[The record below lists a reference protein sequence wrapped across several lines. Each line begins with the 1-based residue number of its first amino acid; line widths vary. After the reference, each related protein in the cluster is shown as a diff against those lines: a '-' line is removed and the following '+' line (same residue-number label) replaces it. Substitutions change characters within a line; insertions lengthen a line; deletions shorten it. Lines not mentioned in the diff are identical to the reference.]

1 MSNLYHEHSH
11 FQTLKFQPFMKK
23 ILQLTVLLVLMI
35 VQVSIAQDRQ
45 IKGKVTDGTDG
56 SGLPG
61 VAVKVKGTSRGTVTD
76 TEGSYK
82 LNVTSST
89 VLIFSSVGFGTKEL
103 SVGSASELNVSLL
116 QSANNIDEV
125 IVTALGIEK
134 SQKQLTYAAQ
144 KIGGD
149 KVNEVR
155 DANFVT
161 TLSGKVA
168 GIAITQGAG
177 GPGSA
182 ARVVLRGNRS
192 IQGNNNALYVV
203 DGVVVDN
210 SVGDQVGNDF
220 GGKNGNDAAA
230 NINPDDIES
239 INVLKGAAASV
250 LYGSRAANGVIMIS
264 TKKGKAGKAS
274 VDINS
279 GFVTESPLLLPN
291 LQNVYGQGNGGVL
304 AAKAGG
310 SWGAATTT
318 YPSNIKDFFRN
329 AISYNNSIG
338 VTGGTEKMQTYM
350 SYTNN
355 YNQGLIEGNDLTRHT
370 INLRVNNQVT
380 KKFSTDLKITYT
392 NQEIN
397 NKIKVGEESGVVMN
411 IYKIPRSVDLQSVKN
426 YQDPIT
432 GAPLYWTTSSIY
444 TNPYWTVNNTP
455 SVDTRNRATIMG
467 SAKYQLTSFM
477 SLMGRISLDKYSDNS
492 TQKFYDQTLLF
503 AQQGGNYSVGNSSN
517 SEQTLEL
524 LLTGANTITSDLKI
538 DYILGSSL
546 NDRKFVNTTTNASG
560 LLVPNKFDLSFARTL
575 SVNTANIQR
584 ELQSVYGKVGFSYK
598 DYLLLDISARN
609 DWSSTLPAPHSY
621 FYPSVGVTA
630 LLSDMMQMPEAISFA
645 KVRAS
650 LTQVGNDAAPYL
662 LSQTYSFSQGGSGGF
677 ISRDG
682 TKAIESLKPEL
693 TTSFEAGLDFR
704 FIKNRFGLDFTY
716 YKTNS
721 RNQLL
726 KLGLAAASGFSDQY
740 INAGNIQNEG
750 FELTL
755 NAKILHTNDFT
766 WDANLNMAK
775 NTNTVVE
782 LSPDIKRAF
791 LGGGYGRTGTPV
803 VAEGGSYGDLYAFK
817 WQRNAAGSFVVDDSG
832 KPITNADQEYIGNF
846 NPKLTMGFSNTFTYK
861 NFSANLLFTGSFG
874 GVMVSGSEANFAFDG
889 NAAYTL
895 NNRDGGW
902 VLPAVTAS
910 GEKNTKAI
918 NAETFWTTVSGGR
931 YSWGE
936 FFAYDATNIRLR
948 ELSIGYSVKMPANF
962 FIKSAKL
969 SVVGR
974 NLFFLYRGKAI
985 LDIPGVPERTLPFD
999 PEINLGAG
1007 NFQGVEYG
1015 NLPSSKTM
1023 GLNLKLSF

>member
-1 MSNLYHEHSH
+1 
-11 FQTLKFQPFMKK
+11 MKK
-23 ILQLTVLLVLMI
+23 TLHLTVLLCLI
-35 VQVSIAQDRQ
+35 LVQMTFAQDRQ
-45 IKGKVTDGTDG
+45 VKGKVTDGGDG
-56 SGLPG
+56 YGVPG

-76 TEGSYK
+76 AEGNYK
-82 LNVTSST
+82 INVGTNAS
-89 VLIFSSVGFGTKEL
+89 LIFSSVGFATKEL
-103 SVGSASELNVSLL
+103 VVGSATDLNISLS
-116 QSANNIDEV
+116 QSASNIDEV

-149 KVNEVR
+149 KINEVR

-168 GIAITQGAG
+168 GISITQGAG

-220 GGKNGNDAAA
+220 GGKNGGDAAS

-239 INVLKGAAASV
+239 LNILKGAAASV
-250 LYGSRAANGVIMIS
+250 LYGSRAANGVIMIT
-264 TKKGKAGKAS
+264 TKKGKAGITS
-274 VDINS
+274 VNINS
-279 GFVTESPLLLPN
+279 GFVTESPLLLPD
-291 LQNVYGQGNGGVL
+291 LQNTYVQGNGGV
-304 AAKAGG
+304 ASPKASG
-310 SWGAATTT
+310 SWGSTGTT
-318 YPSNIKDFFRN
+318 YPNNIKDFFRN
-329 AISYNNSIG
+329 ALSANNSIG
-338 VTGGTEKMQTYM
+338 ITGGTEKMQTYM

-355 YNQGLIEGNDLTRHT
+355 YNQGLVDANDLTRNT
-370 INLRVNNQVT
+370 INLRVNNQIS
-380 KKFSTDLKITYT
+380 KKFSTDLKLTYT
-392 NQEIN
+392 NQVIN
-397 NKIKVGEESGVVMN
+397 NKVKVGEESGVVMN
-411 IYKIPRSVDLQSVKN
+411 IYKIPRSVDLSTVKN
-426 YQDPIT
+426 YEDPNT

-444 TNPYWTVNNTP
+444 TNPYWTAYNTP
-455 SVDTRNRATIMG
+455 SVDTRNRLTAMG
-467 SAKYQLTSFM
+467 SAKYQLTSFL
-477 SLMGRISLDKYSDNS
+477 SLMGRVSIDKYNDNS
-492 TQKFYDQTLLF
+492 TQKFYNQTLLF
-503 AQQGGNYSVGNSSN
+503 AQKGGNYSIYNSN
-517 SEQTLEL
+517 ISEQNLEL
-524 LLTGANTITSDLKI
+524 LLMGNNNINKDLKM
-538 DYILGSSL
+538 DYIFGSSL
-546 NDRKFVNTTTNASG
+546 NDRSTVSTQTNANG
-560 LLVPNKFDLSFARTL
+560 LLVPNKFDLSFAQTL
-575 SVNTANIQR
+575 SVGTLNIQR
-584 ELQSVYGKVGFSYK
+584 QLQSVYGKVGFSYK
-598 DYLLLDISARN
+598 DYLLLDLTARN

-621 FYPSVGVTA
+621 FYPSIGLTA
-630 LLSDMMQMPEAISFA
+630 ILSDMMQMPEAISFA
-645 KVRAS
+645 KFRAS
-650 LTQVGNDAAPYL
+650 LTQVGNDATPYL

-677 ISRDG
+677 VSRDG
-682 TKAIESLKPEL
+682 TKPIENLKPEI
-693 TTSFEAGLDFR
+693 TTSFEAGIDFR

-726 KLGLAAASGFSDQY
+726 KLGLAAASGFNNQY

-750 FELTL
+750 FEITL
-755 NAKILHTNDFT
+755 NAKILTSKDFT

-775 NTNTVVE
+775 NTNTIVE
-782 LSPDIKRAF
+782 LSPDIKKAF
-791 LGGGYGRTGTPV
+791 LGGGYGRTGSPV
-803 VAEGGSYGDLYAFK
+803 VFEGGSYGDLYAYK
-817 WQRNAAGSFVVDDSG
+817 WKRNDAGAFVVDANG
-832 KPITNADQEYIGNF
+832 KPVTNSEQELIGNF
-846 NPKLTMGFSNTFTYK
+846 NPKVTMGFSNTFTYK

-889 NAAYTL
+889 NAAYTT
-895 NNRDGGW
+895 NNRDAGSW
-902 VLPAVTAS
+902 VLPAVTVS

-948 ELSIGYSVKMPANF
+948 ELSIGYNIKTPANF

-974 NLFFLYRGKAI
+974 NLFFVYRGKAI
-985 LDIPGVPERTLPFD
+985 LDIPGVPQRTLPFD

-1015 NLPSSKTM
+1015 NLPSSKTL

>member
-1 MSNLYHEHSH
+1 
-11 FQTLKFQPFMKK
+11 MKK
-23 ILQLTVLLVLMI
+23 IVQLTVWLLLMV
-35 VQVSIAQDRQ
+35 VQISIAQDRQ
-45 IKGKVTDGTDG
+45 VKGKVTDGSDG
-56 SGLPG
+56 SGIAG
-61 VAVKVKGTSRGTVTD
+61 VAVKVKGTTRGSVTD
-76 TEGSYK
+76 AEGNYK
-82 LNVTSST
+82 INAGASNT
-89 VLIFSSVGFGTKEL
+89 LIFSSVGFSTKEIA
-103 SVGSASELNVSLL
+103 VGSASELNVALT
-116 QSANNIDEV
+116 QSVDNLDEV

-134 SQKQLTYAAQ
+134 SQKTLTYAAQ

-149 KVNEVR
+149 KINEVR

-161 TLSGKVA
+161 SLQGKVA

-203 DGVVVDN
+203 DGVVIDN
-210 SVGDQVGNDF
+210 SVGGQTGNDF
-220 GGKNGNDAAA
+220 GGKNGNDAAS

-239 INVLKGAAASV
+239 LNILKGAAASV
-250 LYGSRAANGVIMIS
+250 LYGSRAANGVIMIT
-264 TKKGKAGKAS
+264 TKKGKAGQMS
-274 VDINS
+274 VNVNS
-279 GFVTESPLLLPN
+279 GFVSENPMLLPD
-291 LQNVYGQGNGGVL
+291 LQNIYGQGNGGVL
-304 AAKAGG
+304 NNKASG
-310 SWGAATTT
+310 SWGGTTTT
-318 YPSNIKDFFRN
+318 YPNNIADFFRN
-329 AISYNNSIG
+329 AMSYNNSIG
-338 VTGGTEKMQTYM
+338 ITSGSEKMQTYM

-355 YNQGLIEGNDLTRHT
+355 SNQGLVPGNDLQRHI
-370 INLRVNNQVT
+370 INLRVNNQIS

-392 NQEIN
+392 NQVIN

-411 IYKIPRSVDLQSVKN
+411 IYKIPRSVDLASVKN
-426 YQDPIT
+426 YEDPAT

-444 TNPYWTVNNTP
+444 TNPYWTAYNTP
-455 SVDTRNRATIMG
+455 SVETRERVTLMG
-467 SAKYQLTSFM
+467 SAKYQITDFL
-477 SLMGRISLDKYSDNS
+477 SLMGRASIDKYGDNG

-503 AQQGGNYSVGNSSN
+503 AQKGGNYSVANSTN
-517 SEQTLEL
+517 AEQNLEL
-524 LLTGANTITSDLKI
+524 LLMGNNAISSDLKI
-538 DYILGSSL
+538 DYLFGTAL
-546 NDRKFVNTTTNASG
+546 NDRKFVSTQTNASG
-560 LLVPNKFDLSFARTL
+560 LLVPNKFDLSFARNL
-575 SVNTANIQR
+575 STGTANITRQ
-584 ELQSVYGKVGFSYK
+584 LQSVYGKVGFSYK
-598 DYLLLDISARN
+598 DYLLLDVTARN

-630 LLSDMMQMPEAISFA
+630 LLSDMIQMPEAISFA
-645 KVRAS
+645 KFRAS

-662 LSQTYSFSQGGSGGF
+662 LTQTYSFGQGGSGGF
-677 ISRDG
+677 VSRDG
-682 TKAIESLKPEL
+682 TKAIEDLKPEI
-693 TTSFEAGLDFR
+693 TTSFETGIDFR

-726 KLGLAAASGFSDQY
+726 VLGLASASGFSSQY

-750 FELTL
+750 FEISLT
-755 NAKILHTNDFT
+755 AKMMQAKAFT
-766 WDANLNMAK
+766 WDAYLNLARNK
-775 NTNTVVE
+775 NTVVE

-803 VAEGGSYGDLYAFK
+803 VFEGGSYGDMYAYK
-817 WQRNAAGSFVVDDSG
+817 WKRDGSGQFVVDDKG
-832 KPITNADQEYIGNF
+832 KPVTNADQELIGNF
-846 NPKLTMGFSNTFTYK
+846 NPDFTMGFGNTFTYK

-889 NAAYTL
+889 TAAYST
-895 NNRDGGW
+895 NNRDGNW
-902 VLPAVTAS
+902 VLPAVTAT

-948 ELSIGYSVKMPANF
+948 ELSVGYNIKMPTNF

-974 NLFFLYRGKAI
+974 NLFFVYRGKAI
-985 LDIPGVPERTLPFD
+985 LDIPGVAQRTLPFD

-1015 NLPSSKTM
+1015 NLPSSRTM

>member
-1 MSNLYHEHSH
+1 
-11 FQTLKFQPFMKK
+11 MKK
-23 ILQLTVLLVLMI
+23 ILQLTVLFSLI
-35 VQVSIAQDRQ
+35 FVQLSIAQDRQ
-45 IKGKVTDGTDG
+45 VKGRVTDGTDG

-61 VAVKVKGTSRGTVTD
+61 VAVKVKGTSKGTVTD
-76 TEGSYK
+76 AEGNYK
-82 LNVTSST
+82 INVSANN

-103 SVGSASELNVSLL
+103 PIGSSSELNVSLA
-116 QSANNIDEV
+116 QSTNNIDEV

-149 KVNEVR
+149 KINEVR

-210 SVGDQVGNDF
+210 SVGNQVGNDF
-220 GGKNGNDAAA
+220 GGKNGNDAAS

-239 INVLKGAAASV
+239 VNVLKGAAASV
-250 LYGSRAANGVIMIS
+250 LYGSRAANGVIMIT

-274 VDINS
+274 VDVNS
-279 GFVTESPLLLPN
+279 GFVTESPLLLPDV
-291 LQNVYGQGNGGVL
+291 QNVYVQGNGGV
-304 AAKAGG
+304 AASRASG
-310 SWGAATTT
+310 SWGNTGTTF
-318 YPSNIKDFFRN
+318 PNNIKDFFRN
-329 AISYNNSIG
+329 AMSYNNSVG

-355 YNQGLIEGNDLTRHT
+355 YNQGLVEGNDLTRHT
-370 INLRVNNQVT
+370 INLRVNNQVS
-380 KKFSTDLKITYT
+380 KKFSTDLKLTYT
-392 NQEIN
+392 NQTIN

-411 IYKIPRSVDLQSVKN
+411 LYKIPRSVDLQTVKN
-426 YQDPIT
+426 FQDPVT

-455 SVDTRNRATIMG
+455 SVDTRERITAMG
-467 SAKYQLTSFM
+467 SAKYELTNFL
-477 SLMGRISLDKYSDNS
+477 SLMARISLDKYSDND

-503 AQQGGNYSVGNSSN
+503 AQKGGNYSVTNSKN

-524 LLTGANTITSDLKI
+524 LLTGANNITPELKI
-538 DYILGSSL
+538 DYILGASL
-546 NDRKFVNTTTNASG
+546 NDRKFVSTGTNASG
-560 LLVPNKFDLSFARTL
+560 LLVPNKFDLSFARNL
-575 SVNTANIQR
+575 SVSTANVQR
-584 ELQSVYGKVGFSYK
+584 QLQSVYGKVGFSYK
-598 DYLLLDISARN
+598 DYLLLDITARN

-621 FYPSVGVTA
+621 FYPSVGLTA
-630 LLSDMMQMPEAISFA
+630 ILSDMMQMPEAISFA

-662 LSQTYSFSQGGSGGF
+662 LSQTYSFGQGGSGGF

-682 TKAIESLKPEL
+682 TKAIEDLKPEL
-693 TTSFEAGLDFR
+693 TTSFEAGIDFR

-726 KLGLAAASGFSDQY
+726 RLGLAAASGFSEQY

-750 FELTL
+750 FEITL
-755 NAKILHTNDFT
+755 NAKVLEGRDFT

-775 NTNTVVE
+775 NTNTIVE

-791 LGGGYGRTGTPV
+791 LGGGFGRTATPLV
-803 VAEGGSYGDLYAFK
+803 ETGGSYGDLYAFK
-817 WQRNAAGSFVVDDSG
+817 WKRDAAGGFVVDANG
-832 KPITNADQEYIGNF
+832 KPVTNADQEYIGNF
-846 NPKLTMGFSNTFTYK
+846 NPKLTIGFSNTFTYK
-861 NFSANLLFTGSFG
+861 NFSANILFTGSFG
-874 GVMVSGSEANFAFDG
+874 GIMVSGSEANFAFDG

-902 VLPAVTAS
+902 ILPAVTAS

-948 ELSIGYSVKMPANF
+948 ELSVGYNIKMPANF

-1015 NLPSSKTM
+1015 NLPSSKTI